1 MSEKPRVTKFHIE
14 WDEVSHTNENN
25 PMASNM
31 MTADPTTTLS
41 EEGVLSKGSQFKERS
56 DMMSSENLER
66 AA

>member
-1 MSEKPRVTKFHIE
+1 
-14 WDEVSHTNENN
+14 
-25 PMASNM
+25 MASNM